1 MNSKKA
7 FHSKTGLRGHRAHR
21 ARPGAAKN
29 GISTADLISKIET
42 AAEYLD
48 VYPETNLILTGG
60 NADLS
65 GQTEA
70 EVMRDLLLARGVPE
84 ERLILEDE
92 ATTTVENFANIAR
105 MIDPDEPVV
114 LISSDYHMAR
124 AAHIAKRAGFT
135 DVMRHP
141 ARSRVW
147 DFPANMIP
155 ETLLYMSEV
164 IQ

>member
-1 MNSKKA
+1 
-7 FHSKTGLRGHRAHR
+7 
-21 ARPGAAKN
+21 
-29 GISTADLISKIET
+29 
-42 AAEYLD
+42 
-48 VYPETNLILTGG
+48 
-60 NADLS
+60 
-65 GQTEA
+65 
-70 EVMRDLLLARGVPE
+70 MRDLLLARGVPE

-135 DVMRHP
+135 EVLRLP
-141 ARSRVW
+141 APSRVW
-147 DFPANMIP
+147 DFPANTIP